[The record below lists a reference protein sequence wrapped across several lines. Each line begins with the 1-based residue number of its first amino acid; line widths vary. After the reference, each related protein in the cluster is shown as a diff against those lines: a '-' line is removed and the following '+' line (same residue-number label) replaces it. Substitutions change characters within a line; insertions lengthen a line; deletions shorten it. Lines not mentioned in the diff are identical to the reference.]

1 MKASIQSN
9 RSDSQKSGTKM
20 GQNGKK
26 INKKVKKRTKREDWI
41 TIQPKG
47 DEKTSNQVNGKTY
60 HWCPNH
66 KAWTRHTAAE
76 CNCIPNSNQAKGTE
90 KEKSSEAKLKLSKS
104 LAAISDDEED
114 E

>member
-1 MKASIQSN
+1 
-9 RSDSQKSGTKM
+9 M

-26 INKKVKKRTKREDWI
+26 TNKKVKKRTKRETWI

-47 DEKTSNQVNGKTY
+47 DEKTSKQVNGKTY

-76 CNCIPNSNQAKGTE
+76 CKGIPNSNQATGTE
-90 KEKSSEAKLKLSKS
+90 KEKGNEAKLKLSKA